1 MDTRSQAVAE
11 TRIIRGGEAGYDEA
25 RHVWDAM
32 VDRIADLKWQDGK
45 DIAVHGSATL
55 VRS

>member
-1 MDTRSQAVAE
+1 MAE